1 MRIIITF
8 LAFFVFVSFCN
19 AQQFDIGE
27 INGAKYRIY
36 IPENWNKGLVIYCHG
51 YEEIGE
57 EIDPLTAELDDF
69 VKIFSDKGFAFAE
82 SSYRKQGLI
91 IKEGIEDT
99 EALRQ
104 YFENT
109 YEKTELNVI
118 VGHSMGGMITLATIE
133 KFHHL
138 YEGAL
143 PLCGWLS
150 PASSLIKRGL
160 DMLAIYDYLFEDN
173 NSGIINQLKYIDEED
188 IDKNLKKNLALA
200 ESFSKK
206 FKIKRSDLAEMLSF
220 QQIVLHES
228 MRWLNGL
235 PSGNEQTIYDGF
247 GELNDEINKNILRYK
262 PNFSAQ
268 EYYINNYTPTGVIY
282 DPVLAIHNLYDAL
295 LPIYNYEYYNELTKI
310 RSTNELY
317 KQVYVSTEGH
327 CEFSIKE
334 ISDYFNELINWV
346 RTNKKKI

>member
-109 YEKTELNVI
+109 YGKTELNII

-150 PASSLIKRGL
+150 PFL
-160 DMLAIYDYLFEDN
+160 
-173 NSGIINQLKYIDEED
+173 
-188 IDKNLKKNLALA
+188 
-200 ESFSKK
+200 
-206 FKIKRSDLAEMLSF
+206 
-220 QQIVLHES
+220 V
-228 MRWLNGL
+228 
-235 PSGNEQTIYDGF
+235 
-247 GELNDEINKNILRYK
+247 
-262 PNFSAQ
+262 
-268 EYYINNYTPTGVIY
+268 
-282 DPVLAIHNLYDAL
+282 
-295 LPIYNYEYYNELTKI
+295 
-310 RSTNELY
+310 
-317 KQVYVSTEGH
+317 
-327 CEFSIKE
+327 
-334 ISDYFNELINWV
+334 
-346 RTNKKKI
+346 